1 MTNKRYKGL
10 REDGQWDEFEASSL
24 EEAKPENSGYEKVI
38 DAETEEEIN

>member
-10 REDGQWDEFEASSL
+10 REDGQWEEFEASDGIYVT
-24 EEAKPENSGYEKVI
+24 PENTGYEKVI